1 MLISGKNPKSFI
13 SVLEYNSHVK
23 RFKSQFWIKKVNLNL
38 PTLTAWS
45 IRKSDFL
52 TIYVENNSCENKEK
66 NASPDMRSKIKA
78 QHLLI

>member
-1 MLISGKNPKSFI
+1 MLED
-13 SVLEYNSHVK
+13 L
-23 RFKSQFWIKKVNLNL
+23 KVNFELKRWILLNL
-38 PTLTAWS
+38 RTPKAWS